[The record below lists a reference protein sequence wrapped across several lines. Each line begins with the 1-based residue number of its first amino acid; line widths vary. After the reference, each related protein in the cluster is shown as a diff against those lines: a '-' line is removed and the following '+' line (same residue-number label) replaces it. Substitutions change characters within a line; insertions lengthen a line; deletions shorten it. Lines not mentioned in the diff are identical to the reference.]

1 MLFRSFRQ
9 AVLSSPTPG
18 ALHGLS
24 LPRPRAKTFSKRR
37 SVAEHGVLP
46 ATALSAAVMAAAS
59 TASNNGSPPPLPVA
73 KKVRHELELFGDVR
87 VDNYYWLR
95 DDSRSNPEVL
105 SYLQQENAYTEYAM
119 AGTLSIVYLF
129 LAIRKS
135 RRKVIMFYRLRE
147 LMDLI

>member
-9 AVLSSPTPG
+9 AVLSPPPG

-24 LPRPRAKTFSKRR
+24 LPRAKTFSKRCG
-37 SVAEHGVLP
+37 VAEHGVGA
-46 ATALSAAVMAAAS
+46 ATALSASVMAATAAS

-87 VDNYYWLR
+87 VDSYYWLR

-119 AGTLSIVYLF
+119 AGPLSIISTDEEYQLF
-129 LAIRKS
+129 IY
-135 RRKVIMFYRLRE
+135 FWRL
-147 LMDLI
+147 